1 MSVGFSRLPR
11 ITSRSTS
18 NTDVSNIEAPETPP
32 GVQTATRYSFLS
44 IMCVH
49 EICFGAVCVVD
60 AASARAMSCFLFFFS
75 RAVQKFSKSLQK
87 KVGPLIVFDA
97 PATVYITNRRKTC
110 VLLRAQSP
118 ATSTLAETTSRV
130 RHDGRHGRSIEGT

>member
-60 AASARAMSCFLFFFS
+60 AASARAMSCFLFFFFQSCPEVFKKFAKKS
-75 RAVQKFSKSLQK
+75 R
-87 KVGPLIVFDA
+87 
-97 PATVYITNRRKTC
+97 PAHRFRR
-110 VLLRAQSP
+110 AS
-118 ATSTLAETTSRV
+118 
-130 RHDGRHGRSIEGT
+130 HGLYY